1 MQDENFRKELEELF
15 RLFKR
20 LIEKES
26 GNEMMDVDPQQL
38 EQLKAFMAQF
48 DDVKDKIN
56 IEMIPVDPFSKM
68 MVSTLVQ
75 QLREQLGP
83 EAEELEEAS
92 QEPLEALDT
101 IEAIDERLKMPGL
114 SDAEID
120 ALLDKRSQISSQ
132 MTKI

>member
-1 MQDENFRKELEELF
+1 M
-15 RLFKR
+15 FKR

>member
-1 MQDENFRKELEELF
+1 MEDENFRKELEELF

-26 GNEMMDVDPQQL
+26 LDGLPGVDPQQL

-48 DDVKDKIN
+48 DDVKDKIKLDQVR
-56 IEMIPVDPFSKM
+56 VDPFSKM

-83 EAEELEEAS
+83 EAEEMVEETVE
-92 QEPLEALDT
+92 EPMS
-101 IEAIDERLKMPGL
+101 IEAIDERLRNPDL
-114 SDAEID
+114 TDAEID
-120 ALLDKRSQISSQ
+120 DLLDRRAQISRNLPAV
-132 MTKI
+132 

>member
-1 MQDENFRKELEELF
+1 MEDENFRKELEELF

-20 LIEKES
+20 LVEKES
-26 GNEMMDVDPQQL
+26 FEGMSDIDPQQM

-48 DDVKDKIN
+48 EDVKDQLR

-83 EAEELEEAS
+83 ETEELP
-92 QEPLEALDT
+92 EPTLDT
-101 IEAIDERLKMPGL
+101 IEAIDEQLRIPGL

-120 ALLDKRSQISSQ
+120 ALLDKRSQISAK
-132 MTKI
+132 MTKV

>member
-1 MQDENFRKELEELF
+1 MEDENFRKELEELF

-26 GNEMMDVDPQQL
+26 MDELPGVDPQQL

-48 DDVKDKIN
+48 DDVKDKIKLDQVH
-56 IEMIPVDPFSKM
+56 VDPFSKM

-83 EAEELEEAS
+83 EAEEMLEETVE
-92 QEPLEALDT
+92 EPMS
-101 IEAIDERLKMPGL
+101 IEAIDERLRNPNL

-120 ALLDKRSQISSQ
+120 DLLDRRAQISRNLPPV
-132 MTKI
+132 